1 MLNQLRQLDRLPL
14 YKQTTGFS
22 TQTKLLLSDYL
33 NRPEDILT
41 KERLAEWQQ
50 IAGSTNATAK
60 FSLTTDE
67 IDSLVAKRKLP
78 HSTGVFTHPVIDPT
92 FTFLFLYSDPYYH
105 DRFLVN
111 TSDLL
116 GIAFSKENMLVLM
129 QEEVKESTDSSD
141 NQ

>member
-1 MLNQLRQLDRLPL
+1 M
-14 YKQTTGFS
+14 
-22 TQTKLLLSDYL
+22 
-33 NRPEDILT
+33 
-41 KERLAEWQQ
+41 
-50 IAGSTNATAK
+50 
-60 FSLTTDE
+60 
-67 IDSLVAKRKLP
+67 
-78 HSTGVFTHPVIDPT
+78 IDPT

-129 QEEVKESTDSSD
+129 QEEGKESTDSSD